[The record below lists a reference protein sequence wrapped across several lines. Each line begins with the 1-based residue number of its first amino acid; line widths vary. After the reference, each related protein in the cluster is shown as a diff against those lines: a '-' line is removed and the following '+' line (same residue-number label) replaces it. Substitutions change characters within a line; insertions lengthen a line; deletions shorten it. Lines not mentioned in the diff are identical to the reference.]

1 MDQDA
6 DEIDPVSAYQAGQQA
21 MSLLEVLSVSHRFGG
36 LKAVDDASFRVE
48 RGEIVGL
55 IGPNGAGKTTMF
67 NLISGALKVQEGSIR
82 FRDKDITRLR
92 PDEICR
98 LGMARTFQTSK
109 LFNGMSAYENVRLAL
124 IYGNPERRFTYEEAE
139 REVNQL
145 MATMGILADRH
156 RPVRDLPLA
165 GRRYLEIARALATDT
180 DMLLLD
186 ESMAGLTP
194 SELQQVMQRIT
205 RLRDRGYTILMIEH
219 VMEAIMGVCDRIIV
233 FHSGQKI
240 AEGSPAEIAADSTV
254 RSVYLGE
261 S

>member
-1 MDQDA
+1 
-6 DEIDPVSAYQAGQQA
+6 
-21 MSLLEVLSVSHRFGG
+21 MSLLEVHDVAHRFGG

-67 NLISGALKVQEGSIR
+67 NLISGELKVQKGLIQ
-82 FRDKDITRLR
+82 FKDKDITALR
-92 PDEICR
+92 PDQICR
-98 LGMARTFQTSK
+98 LGLARTFQTSK

-124 IYGNPERRFTYEEAE
+124 IYGNPGRHLSYQEAE

-145 MATMGILADRH
+145 MATMGILSERN
-156 RPVRDLPLA
+156 RQVRDLPLA
-165 GRRYLEIARALATDT
+165 SRRYLEIARALATSA

-194 SELQQVMQRIT
+194 KELQQVMERIN
-205 RLRDRGYTILMIEH
+205 RLRDRGVTILMIEH

-233 FHSGQKI
+233 LNFGQKI
-240 AEGSPAEIAADSTV
+240 AEGSPSEIAADPTV